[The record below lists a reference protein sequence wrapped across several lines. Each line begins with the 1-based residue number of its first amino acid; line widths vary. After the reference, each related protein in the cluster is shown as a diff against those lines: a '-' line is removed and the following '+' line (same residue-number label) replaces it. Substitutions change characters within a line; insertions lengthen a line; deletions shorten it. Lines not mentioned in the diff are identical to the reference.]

1 MERTFMERNGT
12 ERNDGPRYMEGHV
25 FAPNDRVISA
35 GRKNTRIYLITDGRC
50 EESCM
55 TMVCNVYLTHDYFG
69 SYTLPSMCRRP
80 ALLGGGAKRQRRRR
94 QVVSPSTIVTRQHT
108 DMFSIPHS
116 LVEVGG
122 VECRLFSSPSSRSA

>member
-1 MERTFMERNGT
+1 
-12 ERNDGPRYMEGHV
+12 
-25 FAPNDRVISA
+25 
-35 GRKNTRIYLITDGRC
+35 
-50 EESCM
+50 M

-80 ALLGGGAKRQRRRR
+80 ALLGGGVKRQRRR

-122 VECRLFSSPSSRSA
+122 VEWNMYVLEPLVEVGVM